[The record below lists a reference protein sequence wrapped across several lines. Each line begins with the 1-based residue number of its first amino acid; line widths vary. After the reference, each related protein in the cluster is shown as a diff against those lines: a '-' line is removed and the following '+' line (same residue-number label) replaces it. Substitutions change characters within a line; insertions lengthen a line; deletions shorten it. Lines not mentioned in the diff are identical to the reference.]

1 MPQLPDMPLDGLYG
15 QIIMDH
21 YRHPRH
27 RALVAAPDI
36 QARELNPFCGDL
48 AEVQLKL
55 DSAGRVSQ
63 VGVQS
68 QGCSIIQASASLMSE
83 VLAGKTPEELEA
95 LADRFRDWLQGR
107 LPEAAAQGLEGLLA
121 LQVVRQ
127 HPVRLK
133 CVLLPWV
140 ALEEGV
146 RAYRAH
152 RPAEGCP
159 PD

>member
-15 QIIMDH
+15 RIIMDH
-21 YRHPRH
+21 YRHPRN

-36 QARELNPFCGDL
+36 HARELNPFCGDL
-48 AEVQLKL
+48 AEVQMKL
-55 DSAGRVSQ
+55 DAAGRVAH
-63 VGVQS
+63 VGVQAE
-68 QGCSIIQASASLMSE
+68 GCSIIQASASMMGE
-83 VLAGKTPEELEA
+83 ALAGKTPAELEA
-95 LADRFRDWLQGR
+95 LAARFRDWLQGR
-107 LPEAAAQGLEGLLA
+107 SPEGAADVPEGLQA

-146 RAYRAH
+146 LAFLRRRAGEH
-152 RPAEGCP
+152 
-159 PD
+159 

>member
-1 MPQLPDMPLDGLYG
+1 MPLDGLYG
-15 QIIMDH
+15 RIIMDH
-21 YRHPRH
+21 YRHPRR

-55 DSAGRVSQ
+55 DAAGRVAQ
-63 VGVQS
+63 VGVQA
-68 QGCSIIQASASLMSE
+68 QGCSIIQASASLMGE
-83 VLAGKTPEELEA
+83 ALAGKTPAELEA
-95 LADRFRDWLQGR
+95 LAARFRDWLPGR
-107 LPEAAAQGLEGLLA
+107 LPDAATQGLEGLQA

-133 CVLLPWV
+133 CALLPWV

-146 RAYRAH
+146 RAYLASRA
-152 RPAEGCP
+152 GKG
-159 PD
+159 

>member
-1 MPQLPDMPLDGLYG
+1 MPQPPDMPLEGLYG

-27 RALVAAPDI
+27 RATVANPDI

-55 DSAGRVSQ
+55 DSHGRVAQ
-63 VGVQS
+63 TGVQS

-83 VLAGKTPEELEA
+83 ALAGKTPKELEA
-95 LADRFRDWLQGR
+95 LAARFRDWLQGR
-107 LPEAAAQGLEGLLA
+107 LPEAAAEELEGLQA

-127 HPVRLK
+127 YPVRLK

-146 RAYRAH
+146 RSYCAR
-152 RPAEGCP
+152 RGPKG
-159 PD
+159 

>member
-15 QIIMDH
+15 GIIMDH

-27 RALVAAPDI
+27 RTPVDAPDI
-36 QARELNPFCGDL
+36 QAFELNPFCGDE

-55 DSAGRVSQ
+55 DSTGRVAQ
-63 VGVQS
+63 VAVQS
-68 QGCSIIQASASLMSE
+68 QGCSIIQASASLMGE
-83 VLAGKTPEELEA
+83 ALVGKTPEELEG
-95 LADRFRDWLQGR
+95 LAARFRDWLLGR
-107 LPEAAAQGLEGLLA
+107 LPDAAAHGLEGLQA

-146 RAYRAH
+146 QAYRA
-152 RPAEGCP
+152 RGRRGGG
-159 PD
+159 

>member
-15 QIIMDH
+15 RIIMDH
-21 YRHPRH
+21 YRHPRR

-55 DSAGRVSQ
+55 DATGRVAQ
-63 VGVQS
+63 VGVQA
-68 QGCSIIQASASLMSE
+68 QGCSIIQASSSMMGEA
-83 VLAGKTPEELEA
+83 LAGKTPAELAE
-95 LADRFRDWLQGR
+95 LAARFRDWLQGR
-107 LPEAAAQGLEGLLA
+107 LPEEAAGGLEGLEA

-133 CVLLPWV
+133 CVFLPWV

-146 RAYRAH
+146 QAFLARRGAGER
-152 RPAEGCP
+152 
-159 PD
+159 